1 MKLNK
6 QFLLLIIS
14 LFYTISTFAQADR
27 EAALK
32 KFISAMNLVNYA
44 YVDSVNNN
52 ELVEKAIK
60 SMLKELDPHS
70 KYFTKEGIK
79 AANEPLLG
87 KFEGVGI
94 QFNIHHDTILV
105 VTPIA
110 GGPSDKAGIYAG
122 DKIVTIDGEDATGEK
137 LDNEFVRDR
146 LRGKKGTK
154 VVVGIVRGS
163 NKEVVDHTII
173 RDKIPLHSVIAG
185 YMIDDETAVIKVSRF
200 SANTVDEF
208 KDYIKKVRE
217 KGMKNLILD
226 LRGNPGG
233 YLRTAIRLADEFLS
247 ENKLVVFTEG
257 KTSKKREYKTS
268 VKGSYE
274 EGKLIVLINEGS
286 ASASEIV
293 SGAMQ
298 DYGRGLI
305 VGRRSFGKGLVQR
318 PFNLP
323 DSSVIRLTTARYY
336 TPSGRC
342 IQRPYD
348 EGVEEY
354 YKDIRNRLKNEDQF
368 YADSISFPDSLKY
381 TTANGRT
388 VYGGGGI
395 TPDVFI
401 PEDSTA
407 INDYYISIL
416 KKQVINNFV
425 LDYLEKHRAE
435 MIKKY
440 PDTDVF
446 VQNYQLDDAILSDMV
461 KYATEKEVEY
471 NEELYQASKERLS
484 VLLKATLARN
494 LYNIAAYYEVISQID
509 NTLIKAAKM
518 MKDNKVF
525 TDHKIKL

>member
-1 MKLNK
+1 
-6 QFLLLIIS
+6 
-14 LFYTISTFAQADR
+14 
-27 EAALK
+27 
-32 KFISAMNLVNYA
+32 
-44 YVDSVNNN
+44 
-52 ELVEKAIK
+52 
-60 SMLKELDPHS
+60 
-70 KYFTKEGIK
+70 
-79 AANEPLLG
+79 
-87 KFEGVGI
+87 
-94 QFNIHHDTILV
+94 
-105 VTPIA
+105 
-110 GGPSDKAGIYAG
+110 
-122 DKIVTIDGEDATGEK
+122 
-137 LDNEFVRDR
+137 
-146 LRGKKGTK
+146 
-154 VVVGIVRGS
+154 
-163 NKEVVDHTII
+163 
-173 RDKIPLHSVIAG
+173 
-185 YMIDDETAVIKVSRF
+185 MIDDETAVIKVSRF

-354 YKDIRNRLKNEDQF
+354 YKDIRNRLKNE
-368 YADSISFPDSLKY
+368 I
-381 TTANGRT
+381 
-388 VYGGGGI
+388 
-395 TPDVFI
+395 
-401 PEDSTA
+401 
-407 INDYYISIL
+407 
-416 KKQVINNFV
+416 
-425 LDYLEKHRAE
+425 
-435 MIKKY
+435 
-440 PDTDVF
+440 
-446 VQNYQLDDAILSDMV
+446 
-461 KYATEKEVEY
+461 Y
-471 NEELYQASKERLS
+471 NS
-484 VLLKATLARN
+484 
-494 LYNIAAYYEVISQID
+494 
-509 NTLIKAAKM
+509 
-518 MKDNKVF
+518 
-525 TDHKIKL
+525 